1 MVKANDNSNPN
12 TAIKILEGSIL
23 SIVASIVLLIILAA
37 ILTYTNVSESII
49 PTVIII
55 ITSISILIGSQ
66 ITTSKIKKNGI
77 LNGIFVG
84 TIYIIMLYLI
94 SSIISKNFSF
104 NNYSII
110 MIATS
115 IAIGG
120 LGRNNRSEQKIILA
134 KTIDNC

>member
-1 MVKANDNSNPN
+1 LRTVDFEQGYTK
-12 TAIKILEGSIL
+12 TYKCKIKTKKILIF
-23 SIVASIVLLIILAA
+23 
-37 ILTYTNVSESII
+37 TK
-49 PTVIII
+49 
-55 ITSISILIGSQ
+55 Q
-66 ITTSKIKKNGI
+66 TSKIKKNGI

-94 SSIISKNFSF
+94 SSIISKNFYF

-120 LGRNNRSEQKIILA
+120 LGWNNRSEQKIILA